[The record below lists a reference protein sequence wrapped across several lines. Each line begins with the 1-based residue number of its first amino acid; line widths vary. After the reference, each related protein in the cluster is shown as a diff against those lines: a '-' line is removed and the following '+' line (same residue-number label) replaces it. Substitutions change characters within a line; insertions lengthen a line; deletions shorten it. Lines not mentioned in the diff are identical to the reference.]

1 MDGLPP
7 PEEVDGRKD
16 ELRSAGEGVG
26 PGRAGFRAII
36 SALAYQQIDFMQIDY
51 YIYLSVALF
60 CIGIVGVLTRRN
72 AIIIFMCIEL
82 MLNAVNLLLVAFSK
96 MHHLK
101 NAAVNASAGSDGQL
115 FVFFIMVVAA
125 AEVSVGLAI
134 IVMMYRNIHSVDI
147 NFLNRLKH

>member
-1 MDGLPP
+1 MP
-7 PEEVDGRKD
+7 
-16 ELRSAGEGVG
+16 
-26 PGRAGFRAII
+26 IN
-36 SALAYQQIDFMQIDY
+36 Y
-51 YIYLSVALF
+51 YIFLGVILF
-60 CIGIVGVLTRRN
+60 CIGVTGVLTRRN

-96 MHHLK
+96 MHHAM
-101 NAAVNASAGSDGQL
+101 AALHQGPASPVGTEGQL

-134 IVMMYRNIHSVDI
+134 IVMMYRNTHSVDV

>member
-1 MDGLPP
+1 MP
-7 PEEVDGRKD
+7 
-16 ELRSAGEGVG
+16 
-26 PGRAGFRAII
+26 IN
-36 SALAYQQIDFMQIDY
+36 Y
-51 YIYLSVALF
+51 YIFLSITLF
-60 CIGIVGVLTRRN
+60 VIGIIGVLTRRN

-96 MHHLK
+96 MHHLANK
-101 NAAVNASAGSDGQL
+101 AADASAGSDGQL

-134 IVMMYRNIHSVDI
+134 IVMLYRNTHSVDV